1 MKKIIVLII
10 FFLSI
15 SSVSYA
21 EKFACSYLFNGEA
34 NSLVLERSGKFFKK
48 SNNAMNK
55 IIFEDSDT
63 LVLSNTFTRS
73 DKYKPTTFST
83 IIDKKELNFVF
94 VGLAYQES
102 TAIVEGKCEIF

>member
-10 FFLSI
+10 FFFTI

-21 EKFACSYLFNGEA
+21 EKFVCSYLWNGEP

-48 SNNAMNK
+48 SNDAMNK

-73 DKYKPTTFST
+73 GEYKPTTFST
-83 IIDKKELNFVF
+83 IIDKEELNFVM

-102 TAIVEGKCEIF
+102 SEIIEGKCEIF